1 MITKQN
7 ITLAYELALKNYK
20 NKSFTFMQIW
30 KDLVKKCKFD
40 KEEQKNISQFYVD
53 LLQDKR
59 FIFVGNKKWK
69 IREFLKHDEI
79 VKLENALYDFEQED
93 EENGDTY
100 SKSETKKTNDNEI
113 YYGVDEEDD
122 EKFNYNQASKK
133 DQADLLDDNEQNT
146 PDEPE

>member
-40 KEEQKNISQFYVD
+40 EEEQKNISQFYID

-133 DQADLLDDNEQNT
+133 DQADLLDDSEQNT